1 MSIFLRKSIYKMIYL
16 LFLFCLFEVI
26 LSYKLGRRSLIQPS
40 FLVTSTFTLS
50 SFFYII
56 NIDFVGVDVSIYT
69 LIVITL
75 GLFGWIV
82 GEFLIGLRLQKSSL
96 VNEKV
101 CIPFIVSRKMIYLA
115 CAISSVVVI
124 LDFQNF
130 MSIGRY
136 FGSDNIFA
144 SYAIVRGY
152 SIDVEGTIADLDKPR
167 YLKILDV
174 YIVAQNYLL
183 LYYYVYNVVIC
194 SYKKCKIYILPFV
207 LALPTLFFTTART
220 AFIEPVLFVGAISI
234 MMNYSKTSVRR
245 LNMRY
250 IKITFFILFISVI
263 VFKITG
269 DIRGGAFLD
278 NGEGLVI
285 DMTSLNR
292 DLCIYLS
299 SPIRGLDV
307 FLTGENKENMVFGG
321 YTFAGLY
328 DILRFVGFDIQSDNI
343 IVQQNFQFGNYYSNV
358 YTGFKAVIQDFTVVA
373 LLPYSILLGYICGY
387 FYYSF
392 KRGNFSQNVIKGV
405 VLGRMYYAIV
415 LFYFSNNFHM
425 YTQVVFI
432 IFLVFLFFL
441 HKIILN
447 R

>member
-40 FLVTSTFTLS
+40 FLVTSIFTLS

-194 SYKKCKIYILPFV
+194 SYKNVRYTYCL
-207 LALPTLFFTTART
+207 LF
-220 AFIEPVLFVGAISI
+220 
-234 MMNYSKTSVRR
+234 
-245 LNMRY
+245 
-250 IKITFFILFISVI
+250 
-263 VFKITG
+263 
-269 DIRGGAFLD
+269 
-278 NGEGLVI
+278 
-285 DMTSLNR
+285 
-292 DLCIYLS
+292 
-299 SPIRGLDV
+299 
-307 FLTGENKENMVFGG
+307 
-321 YTFAGLY
+321 
-328 DILRFVGFDIQSDNI
+328 
-343 IVQQNFQFGNYYSNV
+343 
-358 YTGFKAVIQDFTVVA
+358 
-373 LLPYSILLGYICGY
+373 
-387 FYYSF
+387 
-392 KRGNFSQNVIKGV
+392 
-405 VLGRMYYAIV
+405 
-415 LFYFSNNFHM
+415 
-425 YTQVVFI
+425 
-432 IFLVFLFFL
+432 
-441 HKIILN
+441 
-447 R
+447 